1 MDIIPYAWYNNKD
14 NFENGAVF
22 MTEMFSLPPIGT
34 NCYLY
39 FDENSRDAAI
49 IDPASGGD
57 AVFERAKELGL
68 KIRYILLTHG
78 HFDHI
83 GGADRLSDICGAPIY
98 VSAEDEEL
106 LSSPEKNASA
116 QMSAF
121 PVKVLSKVKTFSD
134 GDEFAIGEKKLTPF
148 YDEKGNVTMK
158 ETIDLGLTID
168 ERIADGFYYSKT
180 IKLLK
185 HLLQHPELLELPAN
199 QEVEY
204 E

>member
-39 FDENSRDAAI
+39 FDENSRDAAV

-106 LSSPEKNASA
+106 ISSPEKNASA

-134 GDEFAIGEKKLTPF
+134 GD
-148 YDEKGNVTMK
+148 
-158 ETIDLGLTID
+158 
-168 ERIADGFYYSKT
+168 
-180 IKLLK
+180 
-185 HLLQHPELLELPAN
+185 
-199 QEVEY
+199 
-204 E
+204 